1 MLKPQMTPF
10 NIDLLFINGD
20 IDLQIPRVKTLDIF
34 EGSSKNFH
42 PEGLFSTTLFGPV
55 GDERRNRRFAHIDL
69 KVPVFH
75 PTLFK
80 ALCKLKQLYPD
91 VMSGREYAI
100 FDPKLKDFV
109 KSTALEGKTGYHFFT
124 KHFEEIVFADRDSD
138 ARRFNVRLVEKYK
151 KNPYIKKLIV
161 LPAGLRDYT
170 VDQNGR
176 ASQDE
181 INQFYQ
187 NILAMSNVINEAS
200 VSLGI
205 ESLDIT
211 RMKIQSR
218 VSELY
223 DYILS
228 ILSGKNK
235 LVLAKWASRQIHYG
249 TGNVI
254 SSIIEEI
261 DEANKPTYI
270 KYNETGMGMYQYIK
284 GAAPAVMYE
293 LRTGY
298 LSQVFRDGNGPVV
311 LINKK
316 TLTKELVNVP
326 PEYYDEWMT
335 DEGLEKIFNR
345 FGEEDTRH
353 QPLEIYGYWV
363 GLLYFDDKGG
373 FKIFQDINELPPERS
388 KNYVRPITFAELMY
402 CSIFHNAKDRVV
414 YVTRYPA
421 ANYGNIYP
429 SFVHLKSTVNDK
441 IGYLLDD
448 MWNRTDIIAPHF
460 PVKGEKFSD
469 TLNPSFAHLGRLG
482 GDYDGDKCYSHI
494 VMSDQA
500 IEEVNKLFNSLSYYV
515 APNGKLFFSTETDT
529 SKFILASITG

>member
-1 MLKPQMTPF
+1 MLPF

-20 IDLQIPRVKTLDIF
+20 ISLQIPQVKSLDIF

-42 PEGLFSTTLFGPV
+42 PEGLFSTALFGAV
-55 GDERRNRRFAHIDL
+55 GDERRNRRFAHIHL
-69 KVPVFH
+69 KVKVFH
-75 PTLFK
+75 PTIFK

-100 FDPKLKDFV
+100 FDTKLKDFV
-109 KSTALEGKTGYHFFT
+109 KSTPLEGQTGFHFFS
-124 KHFEEIVFADRDSD
+124 KHFEEIVFQDRDSD
-138 ARRFNVRLVEKYK
+138 ARRFNVRLVEKFK
-151 KNPYIKKLIV
+151 KNPYIEKLIV
-161 LPAGLRDYT
+161 LPAGLRDYV

-181 INQFYQ
+181 INQYYQ

-200 VSLGI
+200 IALGVQ
-205 ESLDIT
+205 SLDSI
-211 RMKIQSR
+211 RMKIQSKL
-218 VSELY
+218 SELY

-261 DEANKPTYI
+261 DHADEPTYI
-270 KYNETGMGMYQYIK
+270 RYNETGMGMYQYIK
-284 GAAPAVMYE
+284 GAAPAVMFE

-298 LSQVFRDGNGPVV
+298 MSQVFRDSNGPAV

-316 TLTKELVNVP
+316 TLTKELVNIP

-345 FGEEDTRH
+345 FGEEETRH
-353 QPLEIYGYWV
+353 LPMEIYGYWV
-363 GLLYFDDKGG
+363 GLLYHDDKGE
-373 FKIFQDINELPPERS
+373 FRVFQDINDLPEGRD
-388 KNYVRPITFAELMY
+388 KKYVRPLSFAELIY
-402 CSIFHNAKDRVV
+402 TAIFNNAKERVC

-429 SFVHLKSTVNDK
+429 SFVHLKSTIHSTV
-441 IGYLLDD
+441 GYELNEL
-448 MWNRTDIIAPHF
+448 WERNGNVAPHF
-460 PVKGEKFSD
+460 PIRGQRFSD

-482 GDYDGDKCYSHI
+482 GDYDGDKCYCHI

-500 IEEVNKLFNSLSYYV
+500 IEEVRNLFNSLSYYV